1 MNRNVM
7 SLIRNVE
14 NKNTEIFNRIFIE
27 METMKME
34 IYRLKTQL
42 IFQDSIINTLIKEN
56 GEQCEDESSISTN
69 IGNVIDILD
78 DQNEME
84 FDFEEPVNREPLSL
98 DDLENGNIK
107 IKSFVNPTEYD
118 DFDEYCNKS
127 RIFSMKP
134 TEIFDEEN
142 QIPEPLP
149 LVRQTNRIER
159 QFSPFVLETI
169 QNTEMMDISAV
180 DFSNLQPFTLEELIA
195 AGYVNQTNQN
205 TEVKDIS
212 RTGDFPSLKS
222 FTLEELIAAGYD
234 A

>member
-7 SLIRNVE
+7 SLIRNIE

-42 IFQDSIINTLIKEN
+42 NFQDSMINTLIKEN

-84 FDFEEPVNREPLSL
+84 FDFEEPVNREPLTL

-107 IKSFVNPTEYD
+107 MKTSVNPTEYD
-118 DFDEYCNKS
+118 DFDAYCNKS

-180 DFSNLQPFTLEELIA
+180 DFANLQPFTLEELIA
-195 AGYVNQTNQN
+195 AGYVTKTNQN

-212 RTGDFPSLKS
+212 RTGDFQSLKS
-222 FTLEELIAAGYD
+222 FTLEELIAAGYVE
-234 A
+234 